1 MPSKKDKD
9 PNKEGGA
16 AAEDAAEQEAP
27 ETGVAEAI
35 ANETTTGTEE
45 PEVIAAEEP
54 AAEEMVAEEASVEE
68 AEDAEDAAVEVM
80 VAQEA
85 EAEGAEEAVT
95 AEAEAE
101 AEADVA
107 PEPENEAVM
116 PVAAVKGPA
125 APPQKELPEYLRRRR
140 SEVGQVVSDKMMKT
154 VVVAVERSKPHRLYK
169 KIVRKT
175 AKFMA
180 HDELG
185 ARTGDTVRIIES
197 RPMSRHKRW
206 QVVEIVQKAQQL

>member
-1 MPSKKDKD
+1 MPSKKEPKR
-9 PNKEGGA
+9 EGGA
-16 AAEDAAEQEAP
+16 AAEDVVEQEQEAP
-27 ETGVAEAI
+27 ETGVEEAI
-35 ANETTTGTEE
+35 AEE
-45 PEVIAAEEP
+45 SAEMVAEDA
-54 AAEEMVAEEASVEE
+54 AAEEMPAEETVSEQ
-68 AEDAEDAAVEVM
+68 M

-85 EAEGAEEAVT
+85 EAEEEEAVE
-95 AEAEAE
+95 AVAEAEEAEAE
-101 AEADVA
+101 A
-107 PEPENEAVM
+107 EPENEAVM
-116 PVAAVKGPA
+116 PAAAATVKGPA
-125 APPQKELPEYLRRRR
+125 AAPQKELPEYLRRRR
-140 SEVGQVVSDKMMKT
+140 SEVGRVVSDKMMKT
-154 VVVAVERSKPHRLYK
+154 VVVAVERSRPHPLYK